1 MKKQSGL
8 TLIEVILAIA
18 LLGIISVSLLTVFS
32 SQLRNIKIGAGITEG
47 AFTDQGIIEEYI
59 YTVKNKIQKN
69 ESLDDLSFV
78 STVTNV
84 EIFGETVEVHKVN
97 YESNDNSS
105 RNLTVYLSSMV
116 ASKESSQKLTVE
128 NVMIEVSNDPNN
140 LVADLTTAPK
150 LTAVHSSNAS
160 QEGFYTNL
168 YRWWKTQP
176 GVDPS
181 NMKFPDD
188 YVLISV
194 AQDET
199 ELTDLLD
206 NVGANSYV
214 LLTVTPVDVNGN
226 RGQTAISGNKVYVQG
241 AEWRIESLPWV
252 DIDNDYQFNSTKDY
266 RLAKE
271 SVTNKLDAQKP
282 YPNPSNPSVNLNLK
296 DGSLF
301 VPMGIAPSNIT
312 EPGNMAIEVGG
323 TSQVQWLIERN
334 INLAKDFNVINGSD
348 ISLTSGLG
356 PNGGNI
362 FVHPYVRL
370 DSEGKIIVS
379 GGVPE
384 LLNSGV
390 TMNTTGNIR
399 FETAGRGSIQLY
411 NRAELIGNN
420 ISLLARGAI
429 GISNSTLRS
438 SSDVTIN
445 NNLDTF
451 IQGSRKVSLLETNF
465 EGITAGSTI
474 DLNSPE
480 EVYFKGGS
488 WSSNQKV
495 IIPNGKSIYF
505 EKGNNR
511 VNNFGLLDLGNTASV
526 RFKTSMITDISN
538 QLRIRAT
545 KKSNNEFKLIP
556 HNYYRN
562 ISYSSAAN
570 NIVFDGSNIWKNI
583 GGSNSNVEF
592 STAVV
597 SGNGRVNDIKYSF
610 DGTDSIKIHPN
621 STTATNTTRVR
632 LEFRDKYSN
641 REIKGI
647 GFFSYSIDGNGNMT
661 IIVEEEVPIDT
672 YTITFDSNG
681 GTPVSDIKTE
691 YGAPITLPVEPTR
704 PGYTFGGWEPS
715 LPAYMPSN
723 NLSTKAIW
731 IPNTYKV
738 TLDTQGGEPAEVVK
752 DVVYGK
758 PYGAVA
764 TPMKTG
770 YNFIGWYTA
779 RNGGE
784 QVDLTKNYMIVGDSK
799 LYAQWSIATY
809 TITFDSN
816 GGSNPN
822 PTSLTVTYGGTY
834 GELPVVTKTGYSFEG
849 WYTSTVGGE
858 LIGENTQVK
867 TTNLTLYARW
877 ESQKVVV
884 TFEYNGGTPN
894 NKKTITVTVGEKYGD
909 LPTPTKRGSFGTQ
922 QLEGWYTDLNDA
934 NSKVT
939 SNSIVR
945 ISNNHTLYANY
956 EGGCPFIYSFDG
968 VEYHFE
974 HEPVPYSINK
984 AFESTTFGTLRELKE
999 VDNQYQIRVA
1009 EYLES
1014 ETYVNGVN
1022 LYTVDY
1028 KSDNPSSE
1036 VFVDIFG
1043 KPHIVNERQYPDSF
1057 VDTFGVNWV
1066 NRLKDKNRVVKSPS
1080 YLYEDGIPVVDYTA
1094 KFKIPKDAGPTAK
1107 LMVKT
1112 KVTDFFTS
1120 IGKWIHDSVDGEN
1133 NIWWVQ
1139 ELMGLSSDTLVD
1151 AIDIMSL
1158 EVELWDGTKW
1168 IQQGSIEGGYHLLEE
1183 FLVPINLS
1191 QIDTKSSELKL
1202 RLRSGSG
1209 FFEID
1214 KVTIDFTESVAV
1226 KVTKLTPQSVFTNN
1240 GLDVLKIVSDFE
1252 DDNRVKL
1259 QKGDYVDLFYD
1270 IPKLKRGHK
1279 RGFFVEF
1286 KGHFTSGVE
1295 SRTNKISEMWN
1306 QKTSPEEI
1314 IAAVMA
1320 AQPESVETLPVVE
1333 MLLGLA
1339 NELSDKPLEYKIQR
1353 IMSDYVIPWLNQ

>member
-69 ESLDDLSFV
+69 ESLDDLSYV

-84 EIFGETVEVHKVN
+84 EVFGETVEVHKVN

-105 RNLTVYLSSMV
+105 RNLTVYLSNMV
-116 ASKESSQKLTVE
+116 ANKESSLKLTVE

-181 NMKFPDD
+181 NMIFPDD

-194 AQDET
+194 PQDET

-282 YPNPSNPSVNLNLK
+282 YPNPSNPSENLNLK

-370 DSEGKIIVS
+370 DSEGEIIVS

-411 NRAELIGNN
+411 NRAEMIGNN

-438 SSDVTIN
+438 NNNVTIN
-445 NNLDTF
+445 NSLDTF
-451 IQGSRKVSLLETNF
+451 IQGSRKLSLLETNF

-562 ISYSSAAN
+562 IAYSSAAN

-610 DGTDSIKIHPN
+610 DGTDSIKIHQN

-632 LEFRDKYSN
+632 VEFRDKYSN

-681 GTPVSDIKTE
+681 GTPVSDIRTE
-691 YGAPITLPVEPTR
+691 YEAPITLPVEPTR

-715 LPAYMPSN
+715 LPATMPSN

-731 IPNTYKV
+731 IPNEYKV
-738 TLDTQGGEPAEVVK
+738 TFDTQEGTPTPSIPNPPVNTIRYGETYSTIYPIVK
-752 DVVYGK
+752 R
-758 PYGAVA
+758 
-764 TPMKTG
+764 TG
-770 YNFIGWYTA
+770 YM
-779 RNGGE
+779 
-784 QVDLTKNYMIVGDSK
+784 L
-799 LYAQWSIATY
+799 
-809 TITFDSN
+809 
-816 GGSNPN
+816 
-822 PTSLTVTYGGTY
+822 
-834 GELPVVTKTGYSFEG
+834 EG
-849 WYTSTVGGE
+849 WYTTKNSEGIKIKDTDIHTI
-858 LIGENTQVK
+858 IGDI
-867 TTNLTLYARW
+867 TLYARW
-877 ESQKVVV
+877 KPKRIKI
-884 TFEYNGGTPN
+884 TFDPDGGQPKPN
-894 NKKTITVTVGEKYGD
+894 DVAIDFDKPYGD
-909 LPTPTKRGSFGTQ
+909 SIYEINKEGYKF
-922 QLEGWYTDLNDA
+922 EGWYDISGNKVESTSRVSIEYDHKLTARWSTTHEPLKVIGFDYSIIRNSFTLTFNNNIETLTSNLDLNPVIDEKNKKSITYTGTA
-934 NSKVT
+934 RSGEYNITVVDTYGQSIIVKVK
-939 SNSIVR
+939 
-945 ISNNHTLYANY
+945 LK
-956 EGGCPFIYSFDG
+956 IYS
-968 VEYHFE
+968 
-974 HEPVPYSINK
+974 III
-984 AFESTTFGTLRELKE
+984 TFYEWE
-999 VDNQYQIRVA
+999 
-1009 EYLES
+1009 
-1014 ETYVNGVN
+1014 
-1022 LYTVDY
+1022 
-1028 KSDNPSSE
+1028 
-1036 VFVDIFG
+1036 
-1043 KPHIVNERQYPDSF
+1043 IV
-1057 VDTFGVNWV
+1057 
-1066 NRLKDKNRVVKSPS
+1066 K
-1080 YLYEDGIPVVDYTA
+1080 
-1094 KFKIPKDAGPTAK
+1094 
-1107 LMVKT
+1107 
-1112 KVTDFFTS
+1112 
-1120 IGKWIHDSVDGEN
+1120 
-1133 NIWWVQ
+1133 
-1139 ELMGLSSDTLVD
+1139 
-1151 AIDIMSL
+1151 
-1158 EVELWDGTKW
+1158 
-1168 IQQGSIEGGYHLLEE
+1168 
-1183 FLVPINLS
+1183 
-1191 QIDTKSSELKL
+1191 
-1202 RLRSGSG
+1202 
-1209 FFEID
+1209 
-1214 KVTIDFTESVAV
+1214 
-1226 KVTKLTPQSVFTNN
+1226 
-1240 GLDVLKIVSDFE
+1240 
-1252 DDNRVKL
+1252 
-1259 QKGDYVDLFYD
+1259 
-1270 IPKLKRGHK
+1270 
-1279 RGFFVEF
+1279 
-1286 KGHFTSGVE
+1286 
-1295 SRTNKISEMWN
+1295 
-1306 QKTSPEEI
+1306 
-1314 IAAVMA
+1314 
-1320 AQPESVETLPVVE
+1320 
-1333 MLLGLA
+1333 
-1339 NELSDKPLEYKIQR
+1339 
-1353 IMSDYVIPWLNQ
+1353 